1 MIFIWY
7 VVSILL
13 LVAILD
19 MPSEYYEFLRVSV
32 FSVSAFVAYKNYEAK
47 DNAMA
52 VAFVI
57 VAVLFNPIYP
67 IYLDNETLWKF
78 IDFAT
83 AVLFIFNA
91 RKIDTSST
99 AIKLFTKL
107 IDLIKRY
114 KQQLTTG
121 LIVIALGIGIT
132 FYYNYQQEQ
141 ERKAYYAIDKTDYFN
156 CDGWYFG
163 LNSSPSSRED
173 RKYDSAIWI
182 NYEYSETGLSEPSI
196 KENIYITYTPDYIKV
211 WNDDRYSFSD
221 YSSTKA
227 RPTFMIDRI
236 NGDLLSLKGKKSIR
250 CALLDTYCNLDDDK
264 EKIEEIFKRQSCQS
278 KSEAQFYDRFERALK
293 RYEDER
299 KF

>member
-32 FSVSAFVAYKNYEAK
+32 FSVSAFVAYKTYEAK

-52 VAFVI
+52 VAFII

-91 RKIDTSST
+91 RKIDTGSS

-107 IDLIKRY
+107 TDLIKRY

-121 LIVIALGIGIT
+121 LTVIAIGIGIT

-141 ERKAYYAIDKTDYFN
+141 ERKAYYAIDKTDYFY
-156 CDGWYFG
+156 CEGSYFG
-163 LNSSPSSRED
+163 LNSSKSYRETGRD
-173 RKYDSAIWI
+173 YKDSIWI
-182 NYEYSETGLSEPSI
+182 NYRSSENGFSEPYIQDKVYIEYS
-196 KENIYITYTPDYIKV
+196 PDYIKIY
-211 WNDDRYSFSD
+211 NDLRYSSYD
-221 YSSTKA
+221 RA
-227 RPTFMIDRI
+227 NDRERPNYMIDRI
-236 NGDLLSLKGKKSIR
+236 NGDLLDLKPGKTII
-250 CALLDTYCNLDDDK
+250 CGGYDCEIDDDK
-264 EKIEEIFKRQSCQS
+264 EDIERLYERKSCKS
-278 KSEAQFYDRFERALK
+278 KSEKQFYDDFQRGLD
-293 RYEDER
+293 RYNSQR

>member
-1 MIFIWY
+1 MIFFWY

-32 FSVSAFVAYKNYEAK
+32 FSVGAFVAYKNYEAK

-52 VAFVI
+52 VAFII

-78 IDFAT
+78 IDFST

-91 RKIDTSST
+91 RKIDTSS
-99 AIKLFTKL
+99 ALIKLFNKL
-107 IDLIKRY
+107 THLIRKY

-121 LIVIALGIGIT
+121 LTVIVLGLGIT
-132 FYYNYQQEQ
+132 FYYIYQEELEQ
-141 ERKAYYAIDKTDYFN
+141 KAYYAIDKTDYFR
-156 CDGWYFG
+156 CGGWLFG
-163 LNSSPSSRED
+163 LNSSPSTRED
-173 RKYDSAIWI
+173 RKYKSAIWI
-182 NYEYSETGLSEPSI
+182 NYKNSESGLPEPSI
-196 KENIYITYTPDYIKV
+196 KENIKIAYTPDYIKV

-221 YSSTKA
+221 YSSTQA
-227 RPTFMIDRI
+227 RPNFMIDRI
-236 NGDLLSLKGKKSIR
+236 NGDLLDLKAGETIK
-250 CALLDTYCNLDDDK
+250 CGLLDNYCNLDDDK
-264 EKIEEIFKRQSCQS
+264 ENIEQIYTIHNCQPSS
-278 KSEAQFYDRFERALK
+278 KDKFYGAFETVLK
-293 RYEDER
+293 RYGDER

>member
-52 VAFVI
+52 VAFII

-78 IDFAT
+78 IDFST

-91 RKIDTSST
+91 RKIDTGST

-107 IDLIKRY
+107 TDLIKRY

-132 FYYNYQQEQ
+132 FYYDYQQEQ
-141 ERKAYYAIDKTDYFN
+141 EEKAYYAIDKTDYFN
-156 CDGWYFG
+156 CEGRYFG
-163 LNSSPSSRED
+163 LNSSKFFREELSID
-173 RKYDSAIWI
+173 YKDSIWI
-182 NYEYSETGLSEPSI
+182 NYRISENGFSEP
-196 KENIYITYTPDYIKV
+196 YIVDNVDIEYAPDYIKIY
-211 WNDDRYSFSD
+211 NDSRYSSRALLRD
-221 YSSTKA
+221 RE
-227 RPTFMIDRI
+227 RPNYMIDRI
-236 NGDLLSLKGKKSIR
+236 NGDLLDLKGGQTIKCGGWSCEI
-250 CALLDTYCNLDDDK
+250 DDDK
-264 EKIEEIFKRQSCQS
+264 EDIERLYERKSCKSRS
-278 KSEAQFYDRFERALK
+278 KKQFYDEFQTELGLYNAQ
-293 RYEDER
+293 R